1 MLSGRFSIAGGLEG
15 ACSRGQRIIY
25 GGNVKGAGG
34 ASSQD
39 LGGGVVAG
47 LGPSGQWTLRRS
59 GRVQSAG
66 GGGLE

>member
-1 MLSGRFSIAGGLEG
+1 MLKG
-15 ACSRGQRIIY
+15 RGQRIIY